1 MLKASFWPTHG
12 CSAAGHCCCLQ
23 NVRHCS
29 RGRVKNAALLK
40 QSCGLLLPRS
50 RSMIALPESGGIS
63 RFLESLMCLRA
74 PLCAQGFWPTHECR
88 AAGRALKHLLTY
100 CVSLQQGPCGICST
114 VRTDFRAPAA
124 TPPQQEPSGIGSM
137 MLGIK
142 ALAYVLCDTA
152 AGAVRNMQHCSNRLS
167 GSCCHAPAA
176 GAERNRQHDC
186 FARWWWDFQI
196 P

>member
-29 RGRVKNAALLK
+29 RGRAKYAALFK

-74 PLCAQGFWPTHECR
+74 PLRAQGFWPTHECR
-88 AAGRALKHLLTY
+88 AAGWALRHLLTY
-100 CVSLQQGPCGICST
+100 CVTLQQGPCGICSI

-137 MLGIK
+137 IALPDGGGISRFLEFLMMCLR
-142 ALAYVLCDTA
+142 APLRAQGLWPTHECSA
-152 AGAVRNMQHCSNRLS
+152 AGH
-167 GSCCHAPAA
+167 
-176 GAERNRQHDC
+176 
-186 FARWWWDFQI
+186 
-196 P
+196 

>member
-12 CSAAGHCCCLQ
+12 CSAAGHCCLQ

-29 RGRVKNAALLK
+29 RGRAKYAALLK

-74 PLCAQGFWPTHECR
+74 PLRAQGFWPTHECR
-88 AAGRALKHLLTY
+88 AAGRALRHLLTY
-100 CVSLQQGPCGICST
+100 CVTLQQGPCGICSI

-137 MLGIK
+137 IALPDGGGISRFLESLMPTGPT
-142 ALAYVLCDTA
+142 ACSRPLVDT
-152 AGAVRNMQHCSNRLS
+152 
-167 GSCCHAPAA
+167 
-176 GAERNRQHDC
+176 
-186 FARWWWDFQI
+186 
-196 P
+196 